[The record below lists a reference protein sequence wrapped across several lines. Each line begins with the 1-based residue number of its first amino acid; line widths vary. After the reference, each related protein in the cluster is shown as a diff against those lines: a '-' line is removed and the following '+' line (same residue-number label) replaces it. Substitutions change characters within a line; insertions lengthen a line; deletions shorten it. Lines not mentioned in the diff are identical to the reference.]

1 MRFQTPL
8 SSTQRGVTC
17 LVTPS
22 SLLLKGRGGS
32 LGRARGGRPGRRFAM
47 SALRC
52 VPPSAPGSRPQPILA
67 PAAALCTQSHLGRSR
82 PVGIGSEPWGTR
94 ERRPQRHGPLHSPV
108 TAPGAEGGPPAA
120 AGTLECERGTN
131 ASFRVGHS
139 ASGSQRRHVVG
150 TSGAKR
156 PHGNTDE
163 YRPAA
168 AWQGR
173 EGQGTLW
180 LFAGPRPTAG
190 KCANSEPHRAE
201 KTTQHLGTCGPWS
214 QPSAA
219 VHLGQINEI
228 LTQMNEFD

>member
-1 MRFQTPL
+1 MAPRRPRVDLPRPTRGLEQQVRVQRASPERRARGEGENEGGRSAEPSGNRPRLFPGGGGGRGAGLRFQTPL

-82 PVGIGSEPWGTR
+82 PVGIRSEPWGTR

-139 ASGSQRRHVVG
+139 ASGSQR
-150 TSGAKR
+150 
-156 PHGNTDE
+156 
-163 YRPAA
+163 
-168 AWQGR
+168 
-173 EGQGTLW
+173 
-180 LFAGPRPTAG
+180 
-190 KCANSEPHRAE
+190 
-201 KTTQHLGTCGPWS
+201 
-214 QPSAA
+214 
-219 VHLGQINEI
+219 
-228 LTQMNEFD
+228 

>member
-1 MRFQTPL
+1 MAPRRPRVDLPRPTRGLEQQVRVQRASPERRARGEGEMKADGAPSPAETVRSYSGGGGAGLRFQTPL

-47 SALRC
+47 LALRC

-108 TAPGAEGGPPAA
+108 TAPGAEAGPPAA

-139 ASGSQRRHVVG
+139 ASGSQR
-150 TSGAKR
+150 
-156 PHGNTDE
+156 
-163 YRPAA
+163 
-168 AWQGR
+168 
-173 EGQGTLW
+173 
-180 LFAGPRPTAG
+180 
-190 KCANSEPHRAE
+190 
-201 KTTQHLGTCGPWS
+201 
-214 QPSAA
+214 
-219 VHLGQINEI
+219 
-228 LTQMNEFD
+228 